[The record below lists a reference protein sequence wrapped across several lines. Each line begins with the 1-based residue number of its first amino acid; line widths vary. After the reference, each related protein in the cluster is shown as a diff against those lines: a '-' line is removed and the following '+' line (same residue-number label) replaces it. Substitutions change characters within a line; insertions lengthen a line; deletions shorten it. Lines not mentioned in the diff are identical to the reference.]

1 MSTGVA
7 AVAVI
12 GGGIAGSAACLSLA
26 QSGSDVLWIAP
37 DDPPTARPGEHL
49 APAGGPLLD
58 SLGARHLLEQTC
70 HRPAQTMLSAWG
82 QSRLATRDAVVHLEG
97 AGTVLDRS
105 RFDADFAAMALAA
118 GPDRVAAPLEQA
130 EWRDGLWHLQAGGKE
145 RSARFLIDAS
155 GRAATVAS
163 LRSSRFRTDQ
173 LVALYGFLDQDTQS
187 DVAPT
192 PASLVETVA
201 EGWWYAALLADG
213 RLVLNHFSDPD
224 LLPRNATR
232 DVTVLSCMLES
243 TRHVGRWVAEAGFRI
258 DAPPALASAATTWIA
273 PAAGEGWLAVGD
285 AAAAFDPLSSHGMT
299 TALWTGVRGAS
310 AALAWL
316 GGDDG
321 PLADYV
327 ARVAAGVQE
336 FLDARQRIYALE
348 GRFAEAPFWLRR
360 SGVVAQDSTQT

>member
-1 MSTGVA
+1 MSFDVA
-7 AVAVI
+7 AIAVI

-26 QSGSDVLWIAP
+26 RSGSDPLWIAP
-37 DDPPTARPGEHL
+37 KDTSAGRPGEHL
-49 APAGGPLLD
+49 APAAGPLLD
-58 SLGARHLLEQTC
+58 DLGVRHLLDRSC

-105 RFDADFAAMALAA
+105 LFDADLAALAV
-118 GPDRVAAPLEQA
+118 RTQRIAAPLERAQ
-130 EWRDGLWHLQAGGKE
+130 WRDGLWHLQAGGQSF
-145 RSARFLIDAS
+145 SARFLIDAS

-163 LRSSRFRTDQ
+163 LHSSRFRADQ
-173 LVALYGFLDQDTQS
+173 LAALYTFLDQDPGS

-192 PASLVETVA
+192 QASLVETVA

-213 RLVLNHFSDPD
+213 RLALNHFSDPD
-224 LLPRNATR
+224 LLPQHATR
-232 DVTVLSCMLES
+232 DASVLASMLES
-243 TRHVGRWVAEAGFRI
+243 TRHVGRWIAEAGFLI

-273 PAAGEGWLAVGD
+273 PAAGQGWLAVGD

-299 TALWTGVRGAS
+299 TALWTGARGAT
-310 AALAWL
+310 AALASL

-321 PLADYV
+321 PRTDYA
-327 ARVAAGVQE
+327 ARVAAGVQA

-348 GRFAEAPFWLRR
+348 WRFAEAPFWLRR
-360 SGVVAQDSTQT
+360 SAATAQDSTQP